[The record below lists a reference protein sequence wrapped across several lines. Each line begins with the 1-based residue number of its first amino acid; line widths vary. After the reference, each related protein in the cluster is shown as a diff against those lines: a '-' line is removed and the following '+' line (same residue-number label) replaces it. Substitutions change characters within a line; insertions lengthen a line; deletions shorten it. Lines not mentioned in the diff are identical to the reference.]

1 MEARREWEEG
11 EERVV
16 LRCSALRRSWWAMVA
31 SWAEREVWRAVDVL
45 RKGGVV
51 LLVEE
56 VLVEVLALDAEG
68 LGGRRAEVV
77 DVDEVG

>member
-31 SWAEREVWRAVDVL
+31 SWWEREVCRAVDVL
-45 RKGGVV
+45 RNVGVV
-51 LLVEE
+51 LLVEG
-56 VLVEVLALDAEG
+56 LVEVLVLDAEG